1 MNKSKDRHM
10 VAYCSSC
17 REYRGRH
24 TLRGIHSSSHDS
36 RRRYLK
42 KEHKRIIPG
51 GEMVTGG
58 VCSMYLQHYI
68 RVISLLQKGR
78 YYSEEVQ
85 RNSDRGSSPKESSSK
100 GSSPKMRISLCID
113 VKGGE
118 LITLM

>member
-1 MNKSKDRHM
+1 M

-24 TLRGIHSSSHDS
+24 TLGGSHSSSHDS

-42 KEHKRIIPG
+42 KEHTSIIPR

-58 VCSMYLQHYI
+58 VCSMYLHHYI
-68 RVISLLQKGR
+68 RVISLVQKGR
-78 YYSEEVQ
+78 DYSEEVQ

-100 GSSPKMRISLCID
+100 GSSPKMR
-113 VKGGE
+113 
-118 LITLM
+118 MAFFH